1 MISLARMVIAHI
13 PIDHLINSGFYITLK
28 WIRSALK
35 GMIQVHVLYALYQ
48 QSMDGSKSF
57 HQNALEN
64 LSDK

>member
-1 MISLARMVIAHI
+1 MIISARMGISHI
-13 PIDHLINSGFYITLK
+13 PIDQMITKGFFITLK

-64 LSDK
+64 LSD